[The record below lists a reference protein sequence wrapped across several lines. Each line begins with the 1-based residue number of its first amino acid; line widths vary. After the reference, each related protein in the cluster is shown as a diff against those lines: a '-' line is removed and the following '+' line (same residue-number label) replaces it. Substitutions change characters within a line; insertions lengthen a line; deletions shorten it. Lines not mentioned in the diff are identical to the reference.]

1 MIAFFFLLAA
11 VILVVGIWYAARLRV
26 GRSRLEVQETGD
38 HFPAVSGYNLQ
49 REEYQFPEDFTGRW
63 NLLIVPF
70 KREQQRDVNTW
81 VPALQRLEQEFPGFI
96 YYELP
101 TIYSLPALSRTF
113 INEGMRA
120 GIPDQT
126 ARERT
131 ITLYLD
137 KDRFKE
143 AVGID
148 SEQVIH
154 LLLVDQKGQ
163 ILWRAQGAFLEEILD
178 ELEEALKVF
187 QA

>member
-1 MIAFFFLLAA
+1 MIWAA
-11 VILVVGIWYAARLRV
+11 VGLIILVGAGLIFTRVRV
-26 GRSRLEVQETGD
+26 GRSRLEVQETED

-49 REEYQFPEDFTGRW
+49 REEYQFPEDFAGRW

-81 VPALQRLEQEFPGFI
+81 VPALQRLERDYPGFI

-101 TIYSLPALSRTF
+101 IIYSLPALSRTF

-137 KDRFKE
+137 KDRFKD

-148 SEQVIH
+148 SERVIH
-154 LLLVDQKGQ
+154 LLLVDQDGQ
-163 ILWRAQGAFLEEILD
+163 LLWRSRGAYSEETLD
-178 ELEEALKVF
+178 ELEEALDAVIG
-187 QA
+187 